1 MASVFLRRQTMSED
15 MKSTLRAASCPPF
28 AKSAKGW
35 ATRRRCGL
43 APPRVFLQP
52 TPHGVTVKVPE
63 LVTVPPVVVMA
74 IFPVI
79 APVGTV
85 AVT

>member
-1 MASVFLRRQTMSED
+1 MRRGEWGAA
-15 MKSTLRAASCPPF
+15 RALEVVYFPKGIWFVEKGRTNGRALSPSRSYGY
-28 AKSAKGW
+28 AK
-35 ATRRRCGL
+35 
-43 APPRVFLQP
+43 VQ
-52 TPHGVTVKVPE
+52 GVTVKVPE